1 MEREDQVHLDYLIKL
16 DHMPLPVT
24 ITSLADLKHVVMLK
38 ATGLI
43 DATLMPSLSLTRTF
57 HRIDAALVHAVTE
70 SGRAEVDAAVGSR
83 LRSKRERLNR
93 NSSALQYLRLFEH
106 ADLPVLLTEE
116 RDTHGALA
124 LLKAGLIDAVQKEQR
139 ADESTVV
146 RPTVQVLRVTAVG
159 LDYLAR
165 RHGKSQALS
174 RRAPEAVQRW
184 RTPAA
189 GGRDK
194 DDIDA
199 AVRVGA
205 SE

>member
-1 MEREDQVHLDYLIKL
+1 VHLEYLIKL

-24 ITSLADLKHVVMLK
+24 ITSPADLKHVVMLK

-43 DATLMPSLSLTRTF
+43 DATLMPSLSPTRTF
-57 HRIDAALVHAVTE
+57 HRIDAALVHALTA
-70 SGRAEVDAAVGSR
+70 SGTAEVDAAVGSR
-83 LRSKRERLNR
+83 LRSKSERLNS

-106 ADLPVLLTEE
+106 TDLPVMLTEE

-139 ADESTVV
+139 ADEPALF
-146 RPTVQVLRVTAVG
+146 RQAVQVLRVTAVG

-165 RHGKSQALS
+165 RNGKSPAS
-174 RRAPEAVQRW
+174 ARRAPEEVHRW

-189 GGRDK
+189 GRRDK
-194 DDIDA
+194 DDLDA
-199 AVRVGA
+199 AARA
-205 SE
+205 SVME

>member
-1 MEREDQVHLDYLIKL
+1 MHLDYLIKL
-16 DHMPLPVT
+16 DHTPLPVT
-24 ITSLADLKHVVMLK
+24 ITSPTDLEHVVMLK

-43 DATLMPSLSLTRTF
+43 DATLMPSLSATRTF

-70 SGRAEVDAAVGSR
+70 SGRAEVDAAVGHR
-83 LRSKRERLNR
+83 LRPMGERLNR
-93 NSSALQYLRLFEH
+93 NSSVLQYLRLFEH

-124 LLKAGLIDAVQKEQR
+124 LLKAGLIDAVQKEVR
-139 ADESTVV
+139 ANELTVA

-165 RHGKSQALS
+165 RHGKSQVLA
-174 RRAPEAVQRW
+174 RRSPEAVQRW

-189 GGRDK
+189 GERDK
-194 DDIDA
+194 GDVDA
-199 AVRVGA
+199 AVRVST

>member
-1 MEREDQVHLDYLIKL
+1 MDYLIKL

-24 ITSLADLKHVVMLK
+24 ITSPADLKHVVKLQ

-43 DATLMPSLSLTRTF
+43 DATLMPSLTSARTF
-57 HRIDAALVHAVTE
+57 RRMDAALVHAVTE

-83 LRSKRERLNR
+83 LRSKSERLNR
-93 NSSALQYLRLFEH
+93 NSLALQYLRLFEH
-106 ADLPVLLTEE
+106 TDLPVLLTDE
-116 RDTHGALA
+116 RDTHGALS

-139 ADESTVV
+139 ADEPAVV
-146 RPTVQVLRVTAVG
+146 RQTVQVLRVTAVG

-165 RHGKSQALS
+165 RHGKSPAIS
-174 RRAPEAVQRW
+174 RRAPEEVQRW

-189 GGRDK
+189 GRRAK
-194 DDIDA
+194 DDLDA
-199 AVRVGA
+199 AVRVGG